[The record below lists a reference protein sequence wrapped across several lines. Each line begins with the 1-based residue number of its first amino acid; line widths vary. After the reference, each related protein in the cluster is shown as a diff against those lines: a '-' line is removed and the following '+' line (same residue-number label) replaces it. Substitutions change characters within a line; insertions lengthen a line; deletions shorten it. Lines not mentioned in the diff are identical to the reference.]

1 MKRLD
6 DYIRINIRYIIGDDI
21 IMVAARL
28 NDDLMPDFK
37 SKIMILSNVDRE
49 IEDQPL

>member
-1 MKRLD
+1 MKQIED
-6 DYIRINIRYIIGDDI
+6 SIRIDLSKIVSDDVI
-21 IMVAARL
+21 SVAACL
-28 NDDLMPDFK
+28 NDDLVPDFK